1 MEAME
6 KIVLNLPTLYADH
19 HVMIVRDA
27 LLAVDG
33 VSEVYASSAYKQAVV
48 TYDPNKTD
56 ATVIEGAVVGAGY
69 PVGEAV
75 LPVLVQREAIGRD
88 PQWINFDQRVS
99 KTNQA
104 DLEMSG
110 EHRRY

>member
-19 HVMIVRDA
+19 HVMILRDA
-27 LLAVDG
+27 LLALDG
-33 VSEVYASSAYKQAVV
+33 VSEVYASSAWRQAVV
-48 TYDPNKTD
+48 SYDPQKTD
-56 ATVIEGAVVGAGY
+56 DAAIEGAVVEAGY
-69 PVGEAV
+69 PVGEAE
-75 LPVLVQREAIGRD
+75 LPMLVQREKIGRD
-88 PQWINFDQRVS
+88 PQWVKFDQRVS
-99 KTNQA
+99 KTNRV